1 MTIEYINRRGKKHY
15 LHEGQ
20 TKTGKPKYY
29 FSQKNEGNLA
39 EIIPDGY
46 EIYEMPNNA
55 QVLLRKVLRQLI
67 TAEEIALVKN
77 GIEKYTNMKE
87 KREFLLDVKEKY
99 LVVHL
104 CEQNL
109 ENLAELELGGLS
121 REQSAEIILREVTYA
136 DMMRFTLKDQD
147 RRDFLL
153 ERWYFR
159 GLVDGWIELDYNNLP
174 TLVEKYVKHL
184 NQKSFLDLFPGI

>member
-1 MTIEYINRRGKKHY
+1 
-15 LHEGQ
+15 
-20 TKTGKPKYY
+20 
-29 FSQKNEGNLA
+29 
-39 EIIPDGY
+39 
-46 EIYEMPNNA
+46 
-55 QVLLRKVLRQLI
+55 
-67 TAEEIALVKN
+67 
-77 GIEKYTNMKE
+77 
-87 KREFLLDVKEKY
+87 
-99 LVVHL
+99 
-104 CEQNL
+104 L

-159 GLVDGWIELDYNNLP
+159 GLVDGWIELDCNNLP

>member
-1 MTIEYINRRGKKHY
+1 MRAITANEVIAMTIEYINRRGKKHY

-39 EIIPDGY
+39 DIIPDGY
-46 EIYEMPNNA
+46 EIYETPNNA
-55 QVLLRKVLRQLI
+55 KVLLRKVLRQLI

-121 REQSAEIILREVTYA
+121 REQSAEIILREV
-136 DMMRFTLKDQD
+136 
-147 RRDFLL
+147 
-153 ERWYFR
+153 
-159 GLVDGWIELDYNNLP
+159 DGWIELDYNNLP